1 MRPQLGSN
9 THSVGDPGDLG
20 DIGDDPGDAGDFG
33 DTGDARDAIATVA
46 PSLTVAWRTRATMG
60 SCERT
65 TRTSILRG
73 AVGAFNTVGALTT
86 KWHMSSPKLVT
97 SVAHMHATATTTS
110 PARTSAKML
119 HPKHETKPRKHAA
132 AIPSATRRIFLFF
145 FSFFGFYFWPVGLGA
160 FFAFLFFVFL

>member
-1 MRPQLGSN
+1 LVRLRPQLGSN
-9 THSVGDPGDLG
+9 AHSVGDPGDPG
-20 DIGDDPGDAGDFG
+20 DIGDPGDFG
-33 DTGDARDAIATVA
+33 ECGDARDAIATVA

-73 AVGAFNTVGALTT
+73 AVGAFDTVGALTT

-119 HPKHETKPRKHAA
+119 HPKHETKATKHPA
-132 AIPSATRRIFLFF
+132 AIPSATRRIFYFFLLFSFFLFLFFFYF
-145 FSFFGFYFWPVGLGA
+145 FSFF
-160 FFAFLFFVFL
+160 FFFC